1 MEAVYLDHMGTD
13 LTVVNAARVSMS
25 KTSDWE
31 YDMKDIRTYDGYSTM
46 PNWEKVID
54 YSTRRLCEGD
64 KHLIQFLARGMSS
77 KEYDRITNMM
87 TCVEPGDVQAIEDCM
102 KKMAVDKHWTP
113 FGHCQA
119 TFRIKVP
126 IFVARQL
133 RTSSV
138 GFVANEVS
146 RRYVDDEP
154 EFFMPDAWRIK
165 AKNVKQGSGE
175 DVDIAASLAI
185 KHVVNTNYKEAAKSY
200 QWLLDE
206 MNVAPELA
214 RMVLPQ
220 SMYTEWWWTGSLMA
234 WSRLCKQRL
243 DPHAQYETRMIA
255 EAISKKMTKLFPVSW
270 TALIK

>member
-1 MEAVYLDHMGTD
+1 MEATYMDHMGTD
-13 LTVVNAARVSMS
+13 LSVVNAARVSMS

-31 YDMKDIRTYDGYSTM
+31 YDTKSVRIDDGYATV
-46 PNWEKVID
+46 PCWEDQID
-54 YSTRRLCEGD
+54 YSTRRLREGD

-77 KEYDRITNMM
+77 KDYDLLVGRMSHI
-87 TCVEPGDVQAIEDCM
+87 EPNDVKAVEDCM
-102 KKMAVDKHWTP
+102 RKMNVDKHWTP
-113 FGHCQA
+113 FGHCVA

-154 EFFMPDAWRIK
+154 EFFMPDAWR
-165 AKNVKQGSGE
+165 ARAENVKQGSGE
-175 DVDIAASLAI
+175 DI
-185 KHVVNTNYKEAAKSY
+185 KSDSHLFEGVGVWYEQACRQY
-200 QWLLDE
+200 RWLLDN
-206 MNVAPELA
+206 NVAPELA

-234 WSRLCKQRL
+234 WARLCKQRL
-243 DPHAQYETRMIA
+243 DPHAQYESRVVA
-255 EAISKKMTKLFPVSW
+255 KAISTKMVELFPVSW
-270 TALIK
+270 AALIK